1 MSDEADERVE
11 IPPPPA
17 APPVVSDGD
26 AGEPLDHII
35 DDSEPR
41 REAATWADEAI
52 LAGAAPEELV
62 ERLSSNGWDS
72 DEAEQIVEAARVRT
86 RRARGVLTRD
96 DVARE
101 MGARYS
107 KGMRTSW
114 FAALP
119 TLSSAWRLMISIG
132 NLLTFRRWRGK

>member
-1 MSDEADERVE
+1 VSDAEDVS

-17 APPVVSDGD
+17 PPPSAGGESAAGD
-26 AGEPLDHII
+26 ALDHIV
-35 DDSEPR
+35 DDSGPR
-41 REAATWADEAI
+41 RDAATWAEEAL
-52 LAGAAPEELV
+52 LAGATPEYLV
-62 ERLSSNGWDS
+62 EQLAAIGWDS
-72 DEAEQIVEAARVRT
+72 EESEELVEAARVRT
-86 RRARGVLTRD
+86 RRERGVLTRD

-132 NLLTFRRWRGK
+132 NLLTFRRWRTK